1 MGAIIGRRFVW
12 ELGDGTSHTRD
23 SQHTS
28 SGFVHNDLGNPA
40 LWSTKRVKPRNGET
54 RECVARR
61 RTYGIDLDEASHV
74 TDHSP
79 LACRYLE
86 QLFLLFVWLALRAIL
101 TNTVP
106 LEITLG

>member
-40 LWSTKRVKPRNGET
+40 LWSCERVT
-54 RECVARR
+54 
-61 RTYGIDLDEASHV
+61 
-74 TDHSP
+74 
-79 LACRYLE
+79 LAMEKLE
-86 QLFLLFVWLALRAIL
+86 DVWLAAARMVPISMKLRL
-101 TNTVP
+101 
-106 LEITLG
+106 

>member
-1 MGAIIGRRFVW
+1 MDSRGYVRGLTRTRPPVIHRWCMGAIVGRRFVW

-40 LWSTKRVKPRNGET
+40 LWLCERVTPRNGKT
-54 RECVARR
+54 RGCVARR
-61 RTYGIDLDEASHV
+61 RTYGTDLDEASHV

-79 LACRYLE
+79 LACR
-86 QLFLLFVWLALRAIL
+86 
-101 TNTVP
+101 
-106 LEITLG
+106 